1 MKAHQVVAHR
11 EKLTELVPLLAG
23 IGIGGMITAISYGI
37 AAWSAYELY
46 KFFEKYNE
54 DPDQLSDDDWAD
66 AFIDLCLLFVPAV
79 AKLGKGALVRLIP
92 KSWQRKGAE
101 WLKKTAY
108 GRAKEY
114 YAAEKARK
122 ARQATDIFG
131 NKKYDVNQKGLK
143 QRTQAARDR
152 KAAGDQ
158 ARNKALGKTDD
169 AAEIITDP
177 KSYSSTIGKSAS
189 PGFRSKAATATL
201 GTMTFLAG
209 PLNTLIGIGGLWL
222 AWETFSQSVEG
233 LDPNSPEYKKAFGAF
248 LTVVVTQLLL
258 GNILSKAITYIGAI
272 PILAA
277 SGGRLALTAAL
288 TKISQPAVK
297 AALIYFINTAEGKQW
312 LEGML
317 SSVLGGNYESI
328 GTWSKSILDLAGLGS
343 LLPDGK
349 KAVNGQVQ
357 GGQVQG
363 GQSEQPGK
371 QTSTGNPIPQSS
383 GYWYM
388 DLKTGEITNKPGD
401 DSAMVAKGPGKT
413 PLSSAALSTDP
424 GLRIFRQKEVAA
436 GRPDPLAQL
445 YKPGEQVP
453 YLAR

>member
-1 MKAHQVVAHR
+1 MKAHEIVSPR

-37 AAWSAYELY
+37 AAFSAYELY

-54 DPDQLSDDDWAD
+54 DPDKLSDEDWQD
-66 AFIDLCLLFVPAV
+66 AFIDLSLLFVPAI
-79 AKLGKGALVRLIP
+79 AKLGKNALVRLIP
-92 KSWQRKGAE
+92 NSWQRKGGE
-101 WLKKTAY
+101 WLKKTSY

-114 YAAEKARK
+114 YAAQKSRQ

-131 NKKYDVNQKGLK
+131 NKKYDVDQKGLK

-152 KAAGDQ
+152 KTAGDN
-158 ARNKALGKTDD
+158 ARDKALGKTR
-169 AAEIITDP
+169 EIITDP
-177 KSYSSTIGKSAS
+177 KSYSRTIGRSAS
-189 PGFRSKAATATL
+189 PGFTAKAATGTL

-209 PLNTLIGIGGLWL
+209 PLNKLIGIGGLWL
-222 AWETFSQSVEG
+222 AWETFSLSVEG
-233 LDPNSPEYKKAFGAF
+233 LDPDSPEYKKAFGTF

-288 TKISQPAVK
+288 AKISQPAVK
-297 AALIYFINTAEGKQW
+297 AALIYFINTAEGKKW

-328 GTWSKSILDLAGLGS
+328 GTWSKAILDLAGLGS
-343 LLPDGK
+343 LLPGGK
-349 KAVNGQVQ
+349 KTNDQK
-357 GGQVQG
+357 QG
-363 GQSEQPGK
+363 GQSQSPGT
-371 QTSTGNPIPQSS
+371 QTSTEYPIPQSS
-383 GYWYM
+383 GFWYM
-388 DLKTGEITNKPGD
+388 NLKTGEITDKPGD
-401 DSAMVAKGPGKT
+401 DSAMVAKGPNKT

-424 GLRIFRQKEVAA
+424 GLTIFRQKELSA